1 MGVAGRGYAVS
12 GKEGGKV
19 HRRTVTTMI
28 PGRRL
33 QALSRVADQNK
44 RLDYGAGL
52 EGPLVAYRWNG
63 DARLQQGS
71 FATA

>member
-1 MGVAGRGYAVS
+1 MGVAGGGYSVS
-12 GKEGGKV
+12 GEKGGEV
-19 HRRTVTTMI
+19 HRRTVTVMI
-28 PGRRL
+28 PWRRL
-33 QALSRVADQNK
+33 WALSRVADQNK

-63 DARLQQGS
+63 ETRLQQGS